1 MRYREQG
8 FSLVEIAIVLIVVGV
23 LAGVVVKG
31 LAFVD
36 EARFNQAKQ
45 SIQSMGSAYLTYLQR
60 YLNAPGD
67 DNSAS
72 SRFALSSSGDGDGNA
87 QISVAESNNVW
98 LHLRAA
104 GLMTGS
110 GTVAPIHPWGAPYQL
125 IYSSVFSKNSLC
137 LTALSGEK
145 AQVLDGSLDDG
156 LPKSGSVQISES
168 DTVYSQSKTYTLC
181 HTL

>member
-1 MRYREQG
+1 MRFREQG

-72 SRFALSSSGDGDGNA
+72 SKFGPSSGDGDGNA
-87 QISVAESNNVW
+87 QISAAESKNAW

-110 GTVAPIHPWGAPYQL
+110 GTVAPNHPWGAPYQL

-137 LTALSGEK
+137 LTALSGDK
-145 AQVLDGSLDDG
+145 AQVLDASLDDG

-168 DTVYSQSKTYTLC
+168 DTAYSQSKTYTLC